1 MYLTFLFQ
9 CQYNTIMR
17 INTIISL
24 YSHVLTPYFI
34 HDLPVIISNT
44 VRENFYNSKSNMSLL
59 KIQKSKTDKVMR
71 FSLYSK
77 EVL

>member
-1 MYLTFLFQ
+1 MFL
-9 CQYNTIMR
+9 CH
-17 INTIISL
+17 IS
-24 YSHVLTPYFI
+24 Y
-34 HDLPVIISNT
+34 DLPVIISNT